1 MKGNFIDEN
10 FKKIIHG
17 IEVIIAVIL
26 MIGIVIWLT
35 DLIKY
40 LLEILKSPPSESYDL
55 FQSFLGHALL
65 LIVGAELISMILYHS
80 NRALLELLLFVI
92 ARKMLIYAYTM
103 TDLVLGSIA
112 ITIVFATLR
121 YLIKNNKEF
130 SKDTGEKDVK
140 VVPDGSRNEKWQ

>member
-10 FKKIIHG
+10 FKKIIHW

-26 MIGIVIWLT
+26 MIGIVIGLT

-80 NRALLELLLFVI
+80 NKSLLELLLFVI
-92 ARKMLIYAYTM
+92 ARKMLIYANTM
-103 TDLVLGSIA
+103 ADLVLGSIA
-112 ITIVFATLR
+112 IAIVFATLR
-121 YLIKNNKEF
+121 YLIKSDRELSKEI
-130 SKDTGEKDVK
+130 KEKD
-140 VVPDGSRNEKWQ
+140 DRN